1 MAAYYHNVYLQ
12 VTHEVLP
19 MLEEA
24 DRREEAALL
33 CRQAIQLDPY
43 CEELYWHLMR
53 NLLDLERQK
62 EAIVV
67 YEEVTQLLYDNFGV
81 NPSDELRA
89 LYREA
94 MSSVSDLPLPL
105 QEIQERLTEID
116 PDRGAMVCQFDF
128 FRTLYQMQSR
138 LVARSGDAVHIALI
152 SVQGENNEPLPK
164 RSLNRAMKN
173 LLDQIRY
180 SLRRGDVVAPCS
192 VSQYIMM
199 LPQANYE
206 NSCMVCQRIL
216 LSFARRYPHSPAK
229 LHYSVQPLI
238 PLV

>member
-1 MAAYYHNVYLQ
+1 
-12 VTHEVLP
+12 
-19 MLEEA
+19 
-24 DRREEAALL
+24 
-33 CRQAIQLDPY
+33 
-43 CEELYWHLMR
+43 MR

-116 PDRGAMVCQFDF
+116 PDRGSMVCQFDF

-164 RSLNRAMKN
+164 RSLDRAMKN